1 MPFDQNWASGPRPVL
16 PRISDLLGDRVTA
29 PLLPPLIDFSQRP
42 YPSRSHSFPMLRA
55 DRVLLQPSSPP
66 APCRGPTLHPI
77 APDNKSAYALGYP
90 TWNQMPSPPLTV
102 GHSSSVS
109 SMDTDAEM
117 RLDLSSL
124 ERTLSQG
131 DHDFAAVAQSARNM
145 LENSEIEPAYTQ
157 GWFQPDNEYSK
168 RLEEKLHGM
177 KLPDLV
183 EAFFYRDETRALYGD
198 RVIIPRKSAPKEQE
212 ASEFLKQEDT
222 SHSEVSEKLN
232 VKQESQKKHGE
243 QEEARRNRHRSCQ
256 HDSHARCPEV
266 AASCGAEHAKSIKET
281 RTQAGKGPG
290 KDEQL
295 YAAIYTQEMAARL
308 VQALNDRC
316 IRAET
321 TVRLL
326 LQTSQQPRQNTSY
339 DMPEADYLHFTSPR
353 ALFDKPSYVGL
364 KRGRGDDMEDDRQR
378 AWTRIRCD
386 SDGSD
391 SRGSSFTD

>member
-1 MPFDQNWASGPRPVL
+1 
-16 PRISDLLGDRVTA
+16 
-29 PLLPPLIDFSQRP
+29 
-42 YPSRSHSFPMLRA
+42 
-55 DRVLLQPSSPP
+55 
-66 APCRGPTLHPI
+66 
-77 APDNKSAYALGYP
+77 
-90 TWNQMPSPPLTV
+90 
-102 GHSSSVS
+102 
-109 SMDTDAEM
+109 MDTDAETG
-117 RLDLSSL
+117 LDLSSL
-124 ERTLSQG
+124 ERTLNQG
-131 DHDFAAVAQSARNM
+131 DHDVAAVVQSARNM
-145 LENSEIEPAYTQ
+145 LESSEIEAAYVQ

-168 RLEEKLHGM
+168 RLEEKLQGL

-198 RVIIPRKSAPKEQE
+198 RVIIPRRPAPKEQE
-212 ASEFLKQEDT
+212 ASESPKTEDA
-222 SHSEVSEKLN
+222 SHPEASEKPN
-232 VKQESQKKHGE
+232 NKQESQKKHGE

-266 AASCGAEHAKSIKET
+266 AAKCGAEHARSIKET

-326 LQTSQQPRQNTSY
+326 LQTLQSPRQNTSY
-339 DMPEADYLHFTSPR
+339 DLPEADYLHYASPR
-353 ALFDKPSYVGL
+353 ATFDKPSYVGL
-364 KRGRGDDMEDDRQR
+364 KRGRGDDIEDGRQR

-386 SDGSD
+386 SDSSD